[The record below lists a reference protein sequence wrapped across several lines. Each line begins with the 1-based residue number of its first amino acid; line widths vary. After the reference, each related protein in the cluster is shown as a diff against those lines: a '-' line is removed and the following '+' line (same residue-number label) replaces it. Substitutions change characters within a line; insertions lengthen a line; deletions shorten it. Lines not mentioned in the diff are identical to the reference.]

1 VAIRGACVYVYVRL
15 YVTQAV
21 ESPRH
26 RMMMTDH
33 ADEARMDDDRETE
46 VAK

>member
-1 VAIRGACVYVYVRL
+1 MCIVRL

-26 RMMMTDH
+26 RVMMTDH

-46 VAK
+46 ARGC